1 MYEFRFVHQHGYISG
16 EYGKVVKKTPHI
28 RRSHFHNFWTGSKT
42 DPQSRKLI
50 VKWVQSV
57 FVGTKDFEEDTVKE
71 VTVHKVK

>member
-1 MYEFRFVHQHGYISG
+1 
-16 EYGKVVKKTPHI
+16 VKKTPHI